1 MLAEDNQMF
10 AISLVPIQIGKK
22 KETPNPPDFF
32 PSRMMRGLYSSDMV
46 SLNGILCSTRQG
58 TDWIRGLAPTLTL
71 CGAAGLEDFLTH
83 SLGPSADQ
91 RGLGIAAI
99 AGETGEIGEM
109 IFCDLS
115 EASMREK

>member
-1 MLAEDNQMF
+1 
-10 AISLVPIQIGKK
+10 
-22 KETPNPPDFF
+22 
-32 PSRMMRGLYSSDMV
+32 MMRGLYSSDMV

-58 TDWIRGLAPTLTL
+58 PDWIRGLAPTLTL

-99 AGETGEIGEM
+99 AGETGEM

>member
-1 MLAEDNQMF
+1 
-10 AISLVPIQIGKK
+10 
-22 KETPNPPDFF
+22 
-32 PSRMMRGLYSSDMV
+32 MV

-58 TDWIRGLAPTLTL
+58 TDWIQLADSC

-99 AGETGEIGEM
+99 AGEVGDM
-109 IFCDLS
+109 IFYDFS
-115 EASMREK
+115 EASMMRNRMK